1 MRTEPI
7 RRRCWRRPA
16 QGGFY
21 HSDDWITR
29 MHVSNQQERPVP
41 RTGPERRHAGFT
53 LIELMVAIS
62 ISLVVLIA
70 LTGIFVS
77 SMRARNEIQRA
88 NQQIEN
94 GRYAIQVMSTDLQQ
108 AGFMG
113 RIDRRLSPIV
123 EGAAAPALSFTT
135 ANTLCEPSNLAV
147 LSSQVE
153 FYIEGA
159 DNVAAVPTDCE
170 DATKFVGET
179 LSNFKPGTDI
189 FVTRRISNC
198 ATTPA
203 STICPPEVG
212 APYFQVSLCDETPKS
227 LLAFYPSSNPN
238 NVYNLRNRAAG
249 GGCATTFSEIRR
261 LLTHIYY
268 LRNDD
273 TLMRAELTL
282 DGGVRKFVT
291 IPIAEGIENLQVQYG
306 VDTVP
311 GGGDGAPDGA
321 YLSAGDTGLT
331 TAADWQNVMTV
342 SVHLLARTLE
352 ETPGH
357 SDEKTYDLAGTPIG
371 PIRDGFKRH
380 VFETVV
386 RLHNPAGLRQ

>member
-1 MRTEPI
+1 
-7 RRRCWRRPA
+7 
-16 QGGFY
+16 
-21 HSDDWITR
+21 
-29 MHVSNQQERPVP
+29 MHVNKQQGRPVP
-41 RTGPERRHAGFT
+41 QATPVRRQTGFT

-94 GRYAIQVMSTDLQQ
+94 GRYAVQVMSTDLQQ

-113 RIDRRLSPIV
+113 KIDRRLPPIV
-123 EGAAAPALSFTT
+123 AGAAAAAPSFTT

-179 LSNFKPGTDI
+179 LSNFKSGTDI

-198 ATTPA
+198 VTTAA
-203 STICPPEVG
+203 STTCPPEVG

-227 LLAFYPSSNPN
+227 LLAFYPSSAPN
-238 NVYNLRNRAAG
+238 SVFTLRNRAAG

-261 LLTHIYY
+261 QLTHIYY

-282 DGGVRKFVT
+282 DGGARKFVA

-306 VDTVP
+306 VDTS
-311 GGGDGAPDGA
+311 GDGAPDGN
-321 YLSAGDTGLT
+321 YQDAG
-331 TAADWQNVMTV
+331 AVADWQDVMTV

-357 SDEKTYDLAGTPIG
+357 SDQKTYDLGSTTVG
-371 PIRDGFKRH
+371 PVGDGFKRH